1 MGESKT
7 NFNNLLESKKEDLD
21 DIEFEIIE
29 IKKKRQIILKQ
40 LNTIEKDFKS
50 KNYSSDFQYK
60 YGINK
65 NEWNKNKDK
74 MKNNVIWRRYEK
86 FDNQL
91 NKYDDTLE
99 KLQSQKIQISGQLRK
114 LTVDDSPTPSK
125 HIQNI
130 KAIQKQR
137 KYLEDTYNDYRKNY
151 KSPNFN
157 YNDKIIQEI
166 RFNQSI
172 IQNIENGFYNTNCF
186 EKLRNTFT
194 EMIKRDKNIKLNKIF
209 NNKTIVQNAFHKYVY
224 VLIDLSIKI
233 LFGNLIEILEQ
244 TQISLTL
251 IDTFKSDNY
260 KFLNQSELNHFHKK
274 IKEAIQ
280 INRLS
285 IGLLTQKEKNSN
297 LKNIVSKLLKD
308 KFKKEKQVIFNIS
321 SFLLDNCAQ
330 NFLNKKRN
338 KEDSV
343 LKSTIFRL
351 AVIAYKKKIGKLKK
365 ESTKQESAMD
375 IWTIIENSIIDL
387 YDIEKK
393 LEIYIKSIV
402 KIQAYARG
410 KQTRRE
416 MNDSSSND
424 SDSSFDWNDPDI
436 NESVRKAAIAFRD
449 DAIKTLKKLK
459 SKKKGRR
466 KKRSIKNFVNTIK
479 KKITR
484 KGGKRKNKTKRKKR
498 KRNVKY

>member
-7 NFNNLLESKKEDLD
+7 NFNNLLESKKEALD
-21 DIEFEIIE
+21 DIKFEIIE

-50 KNYSSDFQYK
+50 KNYSSNFQYK

-74 MKNNVIWRRYEK
+74 MKNNVIWKRYEK

-91 NKYDDTLE
+91 NKYDDILE

-114 LTVDDSPTPSK
+114 LTIDDSPTPSK

-137 KYLEDTYNDYRKNY
+137 KYLENTFNNYRKNY
-151 KSPNFN
+151 KSPKFD

-172 IQNIENGFYNTNCF
+172 IENIEKGFYNTNCF
-186 EKLRNTFT
+186 EKLKNTFT

-224 VLIDLSIKI
+224 VLIDLCIKI

-251 IDTFKSDNY
+251 IETFKSDNY
-260 KFLNQSELNHFHKK
+260 KFLNQSEINSFHKQ

-280 INRLS
+280 TNRLS

-308 KFKKEKQVIFNIS
+308 KLKKEKQVIFNIS

-338 KEDSV
+338 NEDSV
-343 LKSTIFRL
+343 LKSTIFQL

-375 IWTIIENSIIDL
+375 IWTIIENSVIDL

-402 KIQAYARG
+402 KIQAYTRG

-416 MNDSSSND
+416 INDSSSND

-436 NESVRKAAIAFRD
+436 NPSVRKAAIAFRD

-459 SKKKGRR
+459 PKKGRR
-466 KKRSIKNFVNTIK
+466 RKSSIKKFVNTIK
-479 KKITR
+479 KKMTR

-498 KRNVKY
+498 KRNIKY